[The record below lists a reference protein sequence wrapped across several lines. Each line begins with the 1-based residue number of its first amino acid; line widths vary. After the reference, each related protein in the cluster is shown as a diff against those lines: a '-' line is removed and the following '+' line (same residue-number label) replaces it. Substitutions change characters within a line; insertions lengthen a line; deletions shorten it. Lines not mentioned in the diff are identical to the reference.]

1 MKRFRFRLRAFC
13 LMKMYY
19 RLSGGLL
26 LPEKRIKQKKV
37 KNPGTF
43 EMAPATSPEDQH
55 SSIGQKDLHLF

>member
-1 MKRFRFRLRAFC
+1 
-13 LMKMYY
+13 MKMCY
-19 RLSGGLL
+19 RLLGGLL
-26 LPEKRIKQKKV
+26 LPEKRIKQEKV